1 MRQMLTEE
9 RKSEILNL
17 VNEKKSVT
25 VRELVEIFGVSEAT
39 VRRDITALGKEGRLV
54 KVFGGAVALE
64 DPATQTELSVI
75 MRESINR
82 DAKLAIAKYAAS
94 LIMPGDYV
102 YIDAGTTTE
111 YMIGFITEK
120 NATYVT
126 NSVSHAQN
134 LMSKGLKTLLV
145 GGELKEDLN
154 VVIGADAV
162 LHIQKYHFS
171 KGFFGTEGVDFRMGF
186 TAADVREALIKRVAI
201 QNTESGERYV
211 LADHEKFGQTST
223 VSFSDFMGTIVLTDK
238 YPGESYSKKMDI
250 KVVQ

>member
-1 MRQMLTEE
+1 MLTEE
-9 RKSEILNL
+9 RKNEILNI
-17 VNEKKSVT
+17 VNERKSIT
-25 VRELVEIFGVSEAT
+25 VQELRDIMNVSEST
-39 VRRDITALGKEGRLV
+39 VRRDITALGKEGKLI
-54 KVFGGAVALE
+54 KVFGGAVALD
-64 DPATQTELSVI
+64 DPAARTDITVL
-75 MRESINR
+75 MKESINR
-82 DAKLAIAKYAAS
+82 AEKLTIARYAAA
-94 LIMPGDYV
+94 LIRPGDCV
-102 YIDAGTTTE
+102 YLDAGSTTE

>member
-1 MRQMLTEE
+1 MLTEARKNEILNIVNE
-9 RKSEILNL
+9 RKSI
-17 VNEKKSVT
+17 T
-25 VRELVEIFGVSEAT
+25 VQELRDIMNVSEST
-39 VRRDITALGKEGRLV
+39 VRRDITALGKEGKLI
-54 KVFGGAVALE
+54 KVFGGAVALD
-64 DPATQTELSVI
+64 DPAARTDITVL
-75 MRESINR
+75 MKESINR
-82 DAKLAIAKYAAS
+82 AEKLTIARYAAA
-94 LIMPGDYV
+94 LIRPGDCV
-102 YIDAGTTTE
+102 YLDAGSTTE

>member
-1 MRQMLTEE
+1 MLTEE
-9 RKSEILNL
+9 RKNEILNI
-17 VNEKKSVT
+17 VNERKSIT
-25 VRELVEIFGVSEAT
+25 VQELRDIMNVSEST
-39 VRRDITALGKEGRLV
+39 VRRDITALGKEGKLI
-54 KVFGGAVALE
+54 KVFGGAVALD
-64 DPATQTELSVI
+64 DPAARTDITVL
-75 MRESINR
+75 MKESINR
-82 DAKLAIAKYAAS
+82 AEKLTIARYAAT
-94 LIMPGDYV
+94 LIRPGDCV
-102 YIDAGTTTE
+102 YLDAGSTTE

>member
-1 MRQMLTEE
+1 MLTEE
-9 RKSEILNL
+9 RKNEILNI
-17 VNEKKSVT
+17 VNERKSIT
-25 VRELVEIFGVSEAT
+25 VQELRDIMNVSEST
-39 VRRDITALGKEGRLV
+39 VRRDITALGKEGKLI
-54 KVFGGAVALE
+54 KVFGGAVALD
-64 DPATQTELSVI
+64 DPAARTDITVL
-75 MRESINR
+75 MKESINR
-82 DAKLAIAKYAAS
+82 AEKLTIARYAAT
-94 LIMPGDYV
+94 LIRPGDCV
-102 YIDAGTTTE
+102 YLDAGSTTE

-186 TAADVREALIKRVAI
+186 TAADVREALIQRVAI
-201 QNTESGERYV
+201 KNTESGERYV

>member
-1 MRQMLTEE
+1 MLTEE
-9 RKSEILNL
+9 RKNEILNI
-17 VNEKKSVT
+17 VNERKSIT
-25 VRELVEIFGVSEAT
+25 VQELRDIMNVSEST
-39 VRRDITALGKEGRLV
+39 VRRDITALGKEVKLI
-54 KVFGGAVALE
+54 KVFGGAVALD
-64 DPATQTELSVI
+64 DPAARTDITVL
-75 MRESINR
+75 MKESINR
-82 DAKLAIAKYAAS
+82 AEKLTIARYAAA
-94 LIMPGDYV
+94 LIRPGDCV
-102 YIDAGTTTE
+102 YLDAGSTTE